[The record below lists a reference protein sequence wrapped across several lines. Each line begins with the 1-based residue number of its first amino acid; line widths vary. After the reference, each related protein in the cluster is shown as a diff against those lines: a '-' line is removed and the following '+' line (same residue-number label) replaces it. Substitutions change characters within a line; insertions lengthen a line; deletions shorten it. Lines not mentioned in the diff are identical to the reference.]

1 MRQKYSGTSGVL
13 KLTFPIFAVEVE
25 GLKEESFLSRR
36 LLLQRG
42 VLCCMECRKSLIFT
56 YERK

>member
-1 MRQKYSGTSGVL
+1 MRQKYSGTGGVL
-13 KLTFPIFAVEVE
+13 VLTFPIFAVEVE
-25 GLKEESFLSRR
+25 SLKEECFLSRR
-36 LLLQRG
+36 LLLQRD